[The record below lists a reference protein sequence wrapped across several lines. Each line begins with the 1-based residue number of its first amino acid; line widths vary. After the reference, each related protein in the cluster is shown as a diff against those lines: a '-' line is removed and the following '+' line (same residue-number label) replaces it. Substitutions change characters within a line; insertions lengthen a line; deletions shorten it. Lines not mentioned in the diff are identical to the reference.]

1 MPSFTYRIIEK
12 IIQIANIKA
21 MYSKS
26 NEEILEFCN
35 KRLKN
40 QSHKPSK
47 KIYKQCNVETFQ
59 KQSQPCYKIIPTN
72 PTKRAIFFIHGGG
85 FVMEINSLHWEAVR
99 KFAVR
104 KNQTVYV
111 PIYALSP
118 KATAKDAF
126 EMIED
131 VYDAILKE
139 YEPSNITM
147 VGDSAGGQ
155 MALSF
160 CQQCMEENK
169 PLPGKLVLL
178 SPPVDMKP
186 EKEVFNRM
194 LELEKEDPMISC
206 GFIDFV
212 ENFWAGDLKMDEYH
226 LSPLKGKLEGMPPM
240 DVFCGTKEVIY
251 PVVLALHEK
260 AKQEGVQC
268 NLHIGQDMM
277 HIWPYFLV
285 SKEAK
290 EAFIEVCDCIP
301 E

>member
-1 MPSFTYRIIEK
+1 
-12 IIQIANIKA
+12 
-21 MYSKS
+21 
-26 NEEILEFCN
+26 
-35 KRLKN
+35 
-40 QSHKPSK
+40 
-47 KIYKQCNVETFQ
+47 
-59 KQSQPCYKIIPTN
+59 
-72 PTKRAIFFIHGGG
+72 
-85 FVMEINSLHWEAVR
+85 MEINSLHWEAVR

-186 EKEVFNRM
+186 EKEVLNRM

-226 LSPLKGKLEGMPPM
+226 LSPVKGKLEGMPPM

-277 HIWPYFLV
+277 HIWPYFLA